1 MLVDWGTTYCQ
12 QHPNIPAV
20 SDFTISD
27 EEYEAFKKMVKESNF
42 KYDKISGKR
51 LEELK
56 KAAKFEGYY
65 DDAKDIFDSLE
76 KKLEHNVDKDMDYK
90 KNDIKK
96 LLAMEII
103 RRVYY
108 QAGTI
113 EESLKDDVDF
123 EEAVKVLNNAE
134 VYAKALGK
142 K

>member
-1 MLVDWGTTYCQ
+1 
-12 QHPNIPAV
+12 
-20 SDFTISD
+20 
-27 EEYEAFKKMVKESNF
+27 MVKESNF

-134 VYAKALGK
+134 AYAKALGK

>member
-1 MLVDWGTTYCQ
+1 
-12 QHPNIPAV
+12 
-20 SDFTISD
+20 
-27 EEYEAFKKMVKESNF
+27 
-42 KYDKISGKR
+42 
-51 LEELK
+51 
-56 KAAKFEGYY
+56 
-65 DDAKDIFDSLE
+65 
-76 KKLEHNVDKDMDYK
+76 MDYK

-134 VYAKALGK
+134 AYAKALGK